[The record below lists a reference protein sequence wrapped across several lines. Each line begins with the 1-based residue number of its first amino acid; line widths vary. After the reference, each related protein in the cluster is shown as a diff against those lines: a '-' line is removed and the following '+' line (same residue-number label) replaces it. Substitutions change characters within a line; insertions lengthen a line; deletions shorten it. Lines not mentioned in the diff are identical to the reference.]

1 MSVYFRTAAV
11 TVAVFGLLVSTAT
24 AVPIES
30 AQEPRG
36 PVRGPRGVV
45 IAARSAAELRDWDR
59 RVDRM
64 LRGGELRVRQ
74 TREDPLVPGRTH
86 QRADQ
91 YHRGVR
97 VFGGDIARQLRGG
110 ATESVFGTVYEGID
124 LDPEPGIDEDRARAI
139 LEERTGARL
148 DPSVAPELVVLPL
161 DTGGY
166 ALTWRLRVTTRTDAR
181 QYFIDARTGA
191 AVLDY
196 SDRKGQSAVGRARG
210 VLGDTKKI
218 SVRTNGGQFVT
229 SDELRPSSIQTYDM
243 RGDPFRVDEFLN
255 RRITL
260 SVNDLGSDAD
270 NDWTDGAVGD
280 AHVYAGWTYDYYF
293 KRFSRNGLD
302 NANTRTQS
310 IVHPVNRQDIFT
322 HIEEFQDFFINAFY
336 DGNGIVLFGEGLPAG
351 FSLDGQVWDFLA
363 GAIDI
368 VAHELTHG
376 VTEFTSN
383 LIYRDESGAL
393 NESFSDMMGTGV
405 EFFFQPPGNDL
416 ALRADYLIGE
426 DAIRPGGLRSMS
438 DPASKGDPDHYSR
451 RFLGPEDNGG
461 VHINSAIP
469 NQVFYLAI
477 EGGTNRT
484 SGLSVQ
490 GVGGGNRDQI
500 EKVFYRAFTLLMP
513 SNATFA
519 VARAASIQASRDL
532 FGVNSAAERAVT
544 QAWTAV
550 GVN

>member
-24 AVPIES
+24 AVPPES
-30 AQEPRG
+30 AQEARG

-110 ATESVFGTVYEGID
+110 ATESVFGTVYEGIE
-124 LDPEPGIDEDRARAI
+124 LDPEPGIDENRARAL

-161 DTGGY
+161 DAGGY

-218 SVRTNGGQFVT
+218 SVRSSGGQFVT
-229 SDELRPSSIQTYDM
+229 SDELRPPSIQTYDM
-243 RGDPFRVDEFLN
+243 RGDPFRVDDFLN

-260 SVNDLGSDAD
+260 SVERSRVRLRQRLDRRRGRRRARLRRVDLRLLLQALQPERARQREHPDRRASSIRSTGRTSSRTSRSSRTSSSTRSTTATGSWCSAK
-270 NDWTDGAVGD
+270 GC
-280 AHVYAGWTYDYYF
+280 
-293 KRFSRNGLD
+293 
-302 NANTRTQS
+302 
-310 IVHPVNRQDIFT
+310 
-322 HIEEFQDFFINAFY
+322 
-336 DGNGIVLFGEGLPAG
+336 
-351 FSLDGQVWDFLA
+351 
-363 GAIDI
+363 
-368 VAHELTHG
+368 
-376 VTEFTSN
+376 
-383 LIYRDESGAL
+383 
-393 NESFSDMMGTGV
+393 
-405 EFFFQPPGNDL
+405 
-416 ALRADYLIGE
+416 
-426 DAIRPGGLRSMS
+426 RPGSRST
-438 DPASKGDPDHYSR
+438 DR
-451 RFLGPEDNGG
+451 RG
-461 VHINSAIP
+461 ISWRARS
-469 NQVFYLAI
+469 
-477 EGGTNRT
+477 TSSRT
-484 SGLSVQ
+484 S
-490 GVGGGNRDQI
+490 
-500 EKVFYRAFTLLMP
+500 
-513 SNATFA
+513 
-519 VARAASIQASRDL
+519 SR
-532 FGVNSAAERAVT
+532 
-544 QAWTAV
+544 TA
-550 GVN
+550 